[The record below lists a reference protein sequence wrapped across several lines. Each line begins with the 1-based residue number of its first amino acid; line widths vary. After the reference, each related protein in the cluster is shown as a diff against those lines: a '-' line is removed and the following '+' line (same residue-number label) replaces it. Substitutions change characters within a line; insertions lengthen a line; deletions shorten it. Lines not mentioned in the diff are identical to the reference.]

1 MVWLL
6 ACSWLLFI
14 VDTLKVLEEKQK
26 NWRKREDLLM
36 FQTLATFQG
45 FLSIIMT
52 IIYFFT

>member
-6 ACSWLLFI
+6 ACSWVLFI
-14 VDTLKVLEEKQK
+14 VDALKVLEEF
-26 NWRKREDLLM
+26 LLL
-36 FQTLATFQG
+36 QTLATLQG